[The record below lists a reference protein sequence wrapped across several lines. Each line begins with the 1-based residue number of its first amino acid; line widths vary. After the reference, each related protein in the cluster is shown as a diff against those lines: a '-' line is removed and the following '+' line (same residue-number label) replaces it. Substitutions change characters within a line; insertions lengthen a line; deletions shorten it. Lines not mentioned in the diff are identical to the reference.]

1 MTKVLNPPVS
11 PFFKGG
17 NIWIPASAGMTMEGG
32 NEKGGWN
39 DQMVF
44 IGYGSALSIT
54 RHRGK

>member
-1 MTKVLNPPVS
+1 
-11 PFFKGG
+11 
-17 NIWIPASAGMTMEGG
+17 MTMEGG